1 MTQTQQQMTLFRFD
15 PNLSDAPLARGRY
28 DAQITD
34 AQPRISKAGNEM
46 LELTVR
52 TTAPS
57 GNVVILRDYLVST
70 PRTKWKIRQ
79 FCKSIGLDYTKGEI
93 DPERLRGRDVT
104 IEVNVEEDREGRDR
118 SVISDYSP

>member
-1 MTQTQQQMTLFRFD
+1 MREVLVSFDRQSQFTSRSPVMTQTQQMSLFRFD

-28 DAQITD
+28 DATITD

-52 TTAPS
+52 TAGPS

-79 FCKSIGLDYTKGEI
+79 FCKAVGLDYTTGEI
-93 DPERLRGRDVT
+93 
-104 IEVNVEEDREGRDR
+104 
-118 SVISDYSP
+118 SP